1 MATLFG
7 QELTQESLRKRTGHL
22 QQVAGIRFSELSEGR
37 EAGVRIADVR
47 TGSGLRFQV
56 TLDRGMDIS
65 AAEYKGIPLAWRSAA
80 GDVHPSYFNP
90 AGLEWLSTF
99 PGGLLTGCGMT
110 YLGAPCRDGDEELGL
125 HGRLSHIPADGV
137 SSVETWEGDEC
148 TFSLSGRVREW
159 STFKENL
166 LLERTYRVA
175 IGQSRIA
182 IEDRVSNEGSSR
194 TPFMMLYHINP
205 GWPLVDDGSRLLLNA
220 RSTVPRDAEAAK
232 GLAEATRFIAPQPGY
247 LEQVFFHDLVADAEG
262 YACALLLNPRM
273 KTGLYVRY
281 RQKELPRYIE
291 WKMMGEGTYVTGME
305 PANCSVTGRA
315 AERAAGTLQFLDPGE
330 ERHFSL
336 SIGVVEGEESIDK
349 FVRTHNLR

>member
-7 QELTQESLRKRTGHL
+7 QELSRESLRKRTGHL
-22 QQVAGIRFSELSEGR
+22 HQVAGIRFSELTEGR

-80 GDVHPSYFNP
+80 GDVHPSHYNP
-90 AGLEWLSTF
+90 GGLEWLRTF

-110 YLGAPCRDGDEELGL
+110 YLGAPCRDGDEDLGL

-137 SSVETWEGDEC
+137 STTETWEGNEC
-148 TFSLSGRVREW
+148 TLSLKGRVREW

-175 IGQSRIA
+175 LGHSRIA

-232 GLAEATRFIAPQPGY
+232 GMAEATQFIAPQPGY
-247 LEQVFFHDLVADAEG
+247 REQVFFHDLIADPEG
-262 YACALLLNPRM
+262 YACALLLNPRL
-273 KTGLYVRY
+273 KTGFYVRY

-305 PANCSVTGRA
+305 PGNCSVMGRA

-330 ERHFSL
+330 ERRFSL
-336 SIGVVEGEESIDK
+336 EIGVVDGEESIDT
-349 FVRTHNLR
+349 FLRTHNLR